1 MRREVLAV
9 AILMLVTVWP
19 AQAAPGPSTDA
30 FLPHAPIVIL
40 SDYNFTSD
48 NGVIAGTGTPSD
60 PYVIAGWHIR
70 ASVGSAIYV
79 YNTTLHFV
87 IRDNVLEGTYG
98 LTISAVEGRP
108 LVANNKFLV
117 SGHGIKVDN
126 ADPDIIDNSFIGTRG
141 SQLIGTGMTV
151 TNSNA
156 LIQGNSV
163 SLTIF
168 GIMTERGSP
177 TVIWNDVHQVREWG
191 IRVHLA
197 VAARVENNT
206 VSHVDRVGLE
216 IKESQHSTMRFN
228 VVSTVGM
235 GIHAFLDKDVDVRNN
250 TVRFSMMWG
259 ILFETSSGNFTG
271 NVVIDGMGD
280 GVLIWGSTL
289 VMTNNTVMNH
299 LGIGFHFSMSESL
312 AEGNVF
318 VSNGIG
324 IAVRGASIPHL
335 RANVL
340 VNNTI
345 GLDIPYDSRQTIFW
359 MHGNIVNGIN
369 VDGRV
374 DASQQTLFYRAANA
388 SLTGVVDGGFSAGY
402 YGALTAQGQ
411 VVVYD
416 TDTAMFDG
424 LTIAHGQVGLGVVN
438 SFNVQ
443 LQNSAILG
451 ATVGVKAQA
460 LNGKT
465 TVPPCVVS
473 VKDTNITY
481 PIDPP
486 LTVGIQLDDCLAFI
500 VNASVSLVDIGIK
513 LNANARASIVN
524 STFVQNKVGL
534 DIAGARGEVEVRGN
548 LVAHNRVGARF
559 AGTHGLVE
567 GNVFLN
573 NSIAGVR
580 LESGARLDF
589 RANNVSGNGEG
600 MIDTR
605 ACGGAYTCSSIDAEG
620 NTFWRNRGDGARIH
634 GQTTWRDDVFLEN
647 RGSGL
652 RLSTD
657 TTIRNVVASRNDD
670 DGLAATGTF
679 VIRDSE
685 FDHNGGNGA
694 HLRGTGELRDSTFRH
709 NEYAGIRLYA
719 IYVQALELN
728 VSFNFD
734 GIIFDELAPAPALGS
749 LPSIG
754 LPEIFQQLPNG
765 QPYGPDPLDVHLTT
779 FVGNTRDAIR
789 AGASVVNA
797 TYNYWGTLTGP
808 SMSFGD
814 EIGAYRN
821 GVSPYVRYM
830 PYYQDAEMT
839 TTGPI
844 FLL

>member
-9 AILMLVTVWP
+9 AILMLVTMWP
-19 AQAAPGPSTDA
+19 AQAAPGPSTQE
-30 FLPHAPIVIL
+30 FLPHAPISIL
-40 SDYNFTSD
+40 SDYNFTAD
-48 NGVIAGTGTPSD
+48 NGVISGTGTPAD

-70 ASVGSAIYV
+70 SKVGSAIYV

-87 IRDNVLEGTYG
+87 IRDNILEGPTG
-98 LTISAVEGRP
+98 MTISAVDNKP
-108 LVANNKFLV
+108 LIANNKFLV
-117 SGHGIKVDN
+117 TGQGLLVKN
-126 ADPDIIDNSFIGTRG
+126 ADPTILDNSFIGTRAWFHT
-141 SQLIGTGMTV
+141 GTAMTV
-151 TNSNA
+151 TDSNA
-156 LIQGNSV
+156 LIQGNTV
-163 SLTIF
+163 SLTTY

-177 TVIWNDVHQVREWG
+177 TVVWNEVHHVGERG
-191 IRVHLA
+191 IRVLFA
-197 VAARVENNT
+197 VGARIEHNT
-206 VSHVDRVGLE
+206 VTHVDTLGVELV
-216 IKESQHSTMRFN
+216 ESQHSSASFN
-228 VVSTVGM
+228 NISTVGR
-235 GIHAFLDKDVDVRNN
+235 GLQLWLGADLDVRNN
-250 TVRFSMMWG
+250 TVRYSMLWG
-259 ILFETSSGNFTG
+259 VLFEASTGNFTG
-271 NVVIDGMGD
+271 NVVIDGMAD
-280 GVLIWGSTL
+280 GVLIWASTL
-289 VMTNNTVMNH
+289 VMVNNTVMNH

-312 AEGNVF
+312 AEGNLF

-388 SLTGVVDGGFSAGY
+388 SLTGLVDGGFSAGY
-402 YGALTAQGQ
+402 YGSLTAQGQ

-424 LTIAHGQVGLGVVN
+424 LTIAHGQVGLGIVN

-443 LQNSAILG
+443 LQNSAVLG
-451 ATVGVKAQA
+451 AIVGVKAQA
-460 LNGKT
+460 LDGKT

-473 VKDTNITY
+473 IKDTNITY

-500 VNASVSLVDIGIK
+500 VNASVSLVDVGIK
-513 LNANARASIVN
+513 LNANARASIAN
-524 STFVQNKVGL
+524 STIVQNKVGL
-534 DIAGARGEVEVRGN
+534 DIAGAKDEVEVRGSII
-548 LVAHNRVGARF
+548 AHNRVGARF
-559 AGTHGLVE
+559 AGTHGVVE
-567 GNVFLN
+567 GNTFLN
-573 NSIAGVR
+573 NSVVGVR
-580 LESGARLDF
+580 LEAGAHLQF
-589 RANNVSGNGEG
+589 RANNLTGNGAG

-605 ACGGAYTCSSIDAEG
+605 ACGGARTCSSIDAEG
-620 NTFWRNRGDGARIH
+620 NSFWRNRGDGARIH
-634 GQTTWRDDVFLEN
+634 GKTTWRDDVFLEN

-657 TTIRNVVASRNDD
+657 TSIRNVVASRNDD
-670 DGLAATGTF
+670 DGLAATGGF
-679 VIRDSE
+679 IIRNSE

-694 HLRGTGELRDSTFRH
+694 YLRGTGQLRDSTFRH

-719 IYVQALELN
+719 IYVQALQLN

-734 GIIFDELAPAPALGS
+734 GIIFDELAPTPSTGP

-789 AGASVVNA
+789 AGAAVVNA

-830 PYYQDAEMT
+830 PYYQDPEMT